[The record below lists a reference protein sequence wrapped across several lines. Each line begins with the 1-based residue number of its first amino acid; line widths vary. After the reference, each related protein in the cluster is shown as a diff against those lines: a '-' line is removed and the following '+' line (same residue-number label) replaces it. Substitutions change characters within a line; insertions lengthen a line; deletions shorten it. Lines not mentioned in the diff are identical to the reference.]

1 MARLVNL
8 RSPFLSLRMPRSAFL
23 PSLRTELLVNFAIL
37 AVSALVFAV
46 ASVALMYDTLEPARA
61 ILYISLLIA
70 ADVAVVVAFGAV
82 QLRRLVI
89 QPLRRTAAAAE
100 AIAEGDLGRR
110 VDAQASREF
119 AQLATSVNRMTERL
133 LHEQAQLVRA
143 EKLASVGRLAAGIA
157 HEIGNPLGAISGY
170 AHLLRVG
177 ARDDARSLE
186 AVGGLEREA
195 SRIDR
200 IVRGLLDYARP
211 RRQSPAPIDVTETI
225 RHVAGLV
232 SEQGHLRRVALVL
245 TLSSRAPV
253 VMGDRHELEQI
264 FVNLLLNAADAA
276 GESGV
281 VAVSTTVMSRAN
293 LEAGF
298 ERRSSDLPAGGT
310 AHPPSPRV
318 SAWLSRE
325 RDAHNF
331 VKIIVADSGSG
342 VPDAD
347 ADRIFDPFFTTKEP
361 GKGTGL
367 GLAIVARSA
376 ENLGGIVWVERAR
389 EGGAALHLFLPLA
402 GAASVATDDPHAVW
416 RQ

>member
-1 MARLVNL
+1 
-8 RSPFLSLRMPRSAFL
+8 MPRSASL

-46 ASVALMYDTLEPARA
+46 ASVVLMYDTLDPARA

-82 QLRRLVI
+82 QLRRLVV

-100 AIAEGDLGRR
+100 AIAAGDLGRR
-110 VDAQASREF
+110 VEAQASREL

-177 ARDDARSLE
+177 ARDDARALE
-186 AVGGLEREA
+186 AVGGLERETA
-195 SRIDR
+195 RIDR

-211 RRQSPAPIDVTETI
+211 RRQSPLPIDVTETL
-225 RHVAGLV
+225 RHVAELV
-232 SEQGHLRRVALVL
+232 SEQGHLRHVALVL
-245 TLSSRAPV
+245 TLSNRAPV

-298 ERRSSDLPAGGT
+298 ERRSSDVPAGGT
-310 AHPPSPRV
+310 PHPPSPRV

-325 RDAHNF
+325 RDAHAF
-331 VKIIVADSGSG
+331 VKIIVADSGLG

-389 EGGAALHLFLPLA
+389 EGGAALHLFLPLC
-402 GAASVATDDPHAVW
+402 AAPPSPAAPGHPREPW
-416 RQ
+416 RT

>member
-1 MARLVNL
+1 
-8 RSPFLSLRMPRSAFL
+8 MPRSASL

-37 AVSALVFAV
+37 AVAALVFAV
-46 ASVALMYDTLEPARA
+46 ASVALMYDTLDPARA
-61 ILYISLLIA
+61 IVYISLLIA
-70 ADVAVVVAFGAV
+70 TDVAVVVAFGAY

-110 VDAQASREF
+110 VEAHASREF
-119 AQLATSVNRMTERL
+119 AQLSTSVNRMTERL

-177 ARDDARSLE
+177 AGGDERALE

-195 SRIDR
+195 GRIDR

-211 RRQSPAPIDVTETI
+211 RRQTPARIDVNETI
-225 RHVAGLV
+225 RHVVGLV
-232 SEQGHLRRVALVL
+232 SEQGHLRPVALVL
-245 TLSSRAPV
+245 TLTDQTSV
-253 VMGDRHELEQI
+253 VTGDRHELEQV

-276 GESGV
+276 GAGGV
-281 VAVSTTVMSRAN
+281 VAVSTTVMSRATIQ
-293 LEAGF
+293 AGF
-298 ERRSSDLPAGGT
+298 ERRASDSRTRGMP
-310 AHPPSPRV
+310 HPPSPRV
-318 SAWLSRE
+318 SAWLARE
-325 RDAHNF
+325 RDADSF
-331 VKIIVADSGSG
+331 VKVIVADSGVG
-342 VPDAD
+342 VPDTD
-347 ADRIFDPFFTTKEP
+347 TERIFDPFFTTKEP

-367 GLAIVARSA
+367 GLAIVARSV

-389 EGGAALHLFLPLA
+389 EGGAALHLFLPLCPA
-402 GAASVATDDPHAVW
+402 TITSWAPDPASEPW
-416 RQ
+416 RA

>member
-1 MARLVNL
+1 
-8 RSPFLSLRMPRSAFL
+8 MPRPASL

-46 ASVALMYDTLEPARA
+46 ASVVLMYDTLDPARA

-82 QLRRLVI
+82 QLRRLVV

-100 AIAEGDLGRR
+100 AIAAGDLDRR
-110 VDAQASREF
+110 VEAQASREL

-177 ARDDARSLE
+177 ARDDARALE
-186 AVGGLEREA
+186 AVGGLERETA
-195 SRIDR
+195 RIDR

-211 RRQSPAPIDVTETI
+211 RRQSPLPIDVTETL
-225 RHVAGLV
+225 RHVAELV
-232 SEQGHLRRVALVL
+232 SEQGHLRHVALVL
-245 TLSSRAPV
+245 TLSNRAPV

-298 ERRSSDLPAGGT
+298 ERRSSDVPAGGT
-310 AHPPSPRV
+310 PHPPSPRV
-318 SAWLSRE
+318 STWLSRE
-325 RDAHNF
+325 RDANDF
-331 VKIIVADSGSG
+331 VKIIVADSGTG

-376 ENLGGIVWVERAR
+376 ENLGGIIWVERAR
-389 EGGAALHLFLPLA
+389 EGGAALHLFLPLCD
-402 GAASVATDDPHAVW
+402 ASPPPDAPGDPREPW
-416 RQ
+416 RT